1 MEESSVHPPR
11 KILLVVTTGG
21 FTHAAPV
28 LEIGRALASRG
39 HKIEFATLEGQEHWV
54 AKHEYSFVTEV
65 HFLGPSP
72 TKEQLDGHYRRM
84 QQWDISKGIGQ
95 AMESK
100 YLWDSWW
107 PKTYH
112 GLKAIMNDSTT
123 RPDMMIADFFAEAVT
138 DIHVEYKL
146 PIAMVTPNMPA
157 FMMPCSYIPGQPG
170 FQLEGT
176 TTSEHASL
184 WLRIRNELFFLP
196 DLPAILEMFRR
207 TKKMRNENGVT
218 RPPHKPVKPDYLV
231 FVNSFFGL
239 EIPRDLPPTCA
250 PVGPLLSP
258 TYPPL
263 DILYET
269 FFESHK
275 KVLYI
280 ALGTHIVLQT
290 KDTVKIVE
298 GVFRLM
304 EEGFIDGAIWAIA
317 EHGRRDLSRDR
328 TFHRD
333 SGFSLGQ
340 LLDNSHSHFLF
351 STFAPQRAILDHKS
365 VVLYFTHGGGSSA
378 NEALYHGMPMISMGF
393 FADQIANTARLVE
406 AGVAES
412 LNKFRFTSDELYA
425 KAKQILQAGDK
436 GSYQRNVLRLKRI
449 AHVAARRKEHAADLV
464 EEVLYDNE
472 LRLDDMGTCELRPM
486 HLQTADMR
494 MPAYKAK
501 NWDLYAIGVLSIVG
515 FVGLSGLTGRLVWSR
530 RNWMSTNLRATAPD
544 SWSWLKAW
552 FEIP

>member
-1 MEESSVHPPR
+1 MEDTSVHPPR

-28 LEIGRALASRG
+28 LEIGRVLAGRG
-39 HKIEFATLEGQEHWV
+39 HAIEFATLEGQELWL
-54 AKHEYSFVTEV
+54 ANDEFSFVTKV

-84 QQWDISKGIGQ
+84 QQWNISNGIGQ

-112 GLKAIMNDSTT
+112 GLKAIMDDSAS

-138 DIHVEYKL
+138 DIHVEHKL
-146 PIAMVTPNMPA
+146 PIAMVAPNMPS

-196 DLPAILEMFRR
+196 DLPAIFEMFRR
-207 TKKMRNENGVT
+207 TKRMRNKNGVF
-218 RPPHKPVKPDYLV
+218 RPPHKPIKPDYLV

-258 TYPPL
+258 TYSPL
-263 DILYET
+263 DTPYDT
-269 FFESHK
+269 FLEAHS

-280 ALGTHIVLQT
+280 ALGTHIVLRT
-290 KDTVKIVE
+290 EDTAKIVE
-298 GVFRLM
+298 GVLRLM
-304 EEGFIDGAIWAIA
+304 EESLIDGVIWAIA
-317 EHGRRDLSRDR
+317 EHGRRDLNRDQR
-328 TFHRD
+328 FHGYLD
-333 SGFSLGQ
+333 INLGQ
-340 LLDNSHSHFLF
+340 LLENNHPNFLF

-378 NEALYHGMPMISMGF
+378 NEALYHGKPMISMGF

-412 LNKFRFTSDELYA
+412 LNKFRFTSDELYT
-425 KAKQILQAGDK
+425 KAKRIFEAGDS

-464 EEVLYDNE
+464 EELLYDNE
-472 LRLDDMGTCELRPM
+472 LRLDDTGTCELRPM

-501 NWDLYAIGVLSIVG
+501 NWDLFAIGVLSIVG
-515 FVGLSGLTGRLVWSR
+515 SVGLTGLMGKLVWSR
-530 RNWMSTNLRATAPD
+530 RDLMSTKLPTTALS
-544 SWSWLKAW
+544 SWTWLKAW
-552 FEIP
+552 FEIL

>member
-1 MEESSVHPPR
+1 M
-11 KILLVVTTGG
+11 
-21 FTHAAPV
+21 FTAPV
-28 LEIGRALASRG
+28 LELGRALANRR
-39 HKIEFATLEGQEHWV
+39 HTIEFATLEGQEHWV
-54 AKHEYSFVTEV
+54 ANDAFNFVTKV
-65 HFLGPSP
+65 HILGPSS

-84 QQWDISKGIGQ
+84 QQWDIAKGIGQ

-146 PIAMVTPNMPA
+146 PVAIVSPNMPS

-176 TTSEHASL
+176 TTSGHASI

-196 DLPAILEMFRR
+196 DLPAIFEMLKR
-207 TKKMRNENGVT
+207 TKKMRNENGVF

-258 TYPPL
+258 TYPSL
-263 DILYET
+263 DDPCKA
-269 FFESHK
+269 FFECHS

-280 ALGTHIVLQT
+280 ALGTHIVLRT
-290 KDTVKIVE
+290 EDTVKIIE
-298 GVFRLM
+298 GVIRLM
-304 EEGFIDGAIWAIA
+304 REGFVDGVIWAVA
-317 EHGRRDLSRDR
+317 EHGRTNLDRDQKLNS
-328 TFHRD
+328 D
-333 SGFSLGQ
+333 SEINLGQ
-340 LLDNSHSHFLF
+340 LLENNHPSFLF
-351 STFAPQRAILDHKS
+351 STFAPQQAILDHKS

-378 NEALYHGMPMISMGF
+378 NEALYHGKPMISMEF
-393 FADQIANTARLVE
+393 FADQIANTTRLVE

-412 LNKFRFTSDELYA
+412 LNKFRFTSDELYS
-425 KAKQILQAGDK
+425 KAKKILESGSS
-436 GSYQRNVLRLKRI
+436 GSYQRNVLRLERI
-449 AHVAARRKEHAADLV
+449 AHVAARRKEHAADLA
-464 EEVLYDNE
+464 EELLYDNE
-472 LRLDDMGTCELRPM
+472 LRLDDSGISELRHM

-501 NWDLYAIGVLSIVG
+501 NWDLYALGLLSLAG
-515 FVGLSGLTGRLVWSR
+515 FVCLTGMMCRLMWSYR
-530 RNWMSTNLRATAPD
+530 GSMIARFHKVAIT
-544 SWSWLKAW
+544 SWTWLKTYVKTR
-552 FEIP
+552 